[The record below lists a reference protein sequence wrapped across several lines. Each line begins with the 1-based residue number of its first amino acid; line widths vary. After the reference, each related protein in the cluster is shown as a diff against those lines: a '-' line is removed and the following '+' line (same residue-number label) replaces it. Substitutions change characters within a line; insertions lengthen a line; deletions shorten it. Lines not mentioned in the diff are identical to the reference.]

1 MAIPIKGVEF
11 LPPLVTTEEAVKLY
25 KKCAEVNRKIGK
37 LNADMQSSIVNTS
50 LFQILS
56 FQESVQ
62 STRIEGTQVTFS
74 DIIDEANR
82 TEKSDEVQEVENYR
96 KALQLG
102 VSFIEAGNPITTRI
116 IKEIHSVLMSEDV
129 RGTCSSKGE
138 FRRIQNYIGPKGCT
152 EKNAS
157 YIPVSANLIPEY
169 MTNLE
174 YYINGEEHS
183 SFFVQKKEEGKFM
196 LDKDSDPLI
205 KTAVLHAQFESIH
218 PFLDGNGRTGRILI
232 VLNTLKD
239 GLMNQPVFFVSEELE
254 KEKIRYYNALNG
266 IRGEDADWFT
276 WLDFF
281 LEASNRMAEN
291 QLEKLERIDQLAK
304 DGCKFLN
311 EAGFDSTIRYW
322 LLSFSNL
329 YISAREAAEFLKVS
343 PSTARKHLNIL
354 TDLNMLHVDKQLQR
368 NKIYINYDLLR
379 EID

>member
-37 LNADMQSSIVNTS
+37 LNANMESSIVNTS

-74 DIIDEANR
+74 DIIDEANK
-82 TEKSDEVQEVENYR
+82 TEKSNEVQEVENYR
-96 KALQLG
+96 RALQLG

-116 IKEIHSVLMSEDV
+116 VKEIHSVLMSEDV

-157 YIPVSANLIPEY
+157 CIPVSANLIPEY

-183 SFFVQKKEEGKFM
+183 SFFVHRKEGKFVF
-196 LDKDSDPLI
+196 DKDSDPLI
-205 KTAVLHAQFESIH
+205 KTAILHAQFESIH

-239 GLMNQPVFFVSEELE
+239 GLMNRPVFFVSEELE

-266 IRGEDADWFT
+266 VRGKNADWFT

-291 QLEKLERIDQLAK
+291 QLGKLEKIDQLAK
-304 DGCKFLN
+304 EGCQFLS
-311 EAGFDSTIRYW
+311 EEGFKSTIQYW

-329 YISAREAAEFLKVS
+329 YISAKEAAEMLNVT

-354 TDLNMLHVDKQLQR
+354 TNLKMLHVDKQIQR
-368 NKIYINYDLLR
+368 NRIYINYDLLR

>member
-37 LNADMQSSIVNTS
+37 LNANMESSIVNTS

-74 DIIDEANR
+74 DIIDEANK
-82 TEKSDEVQEVENYR
+82 TEKSNEVQEVENYR
-96 KALQLG
+96 RALQLG

-116 IKEIHSVLMSEDV
+116 VKEIHSVLMSEDV

-183 SFFVQKKEEGKFM
+183 SFFVHRKEGKFVF
-196 LDKDSDPLI
+196 DKDSDPLI
-205 KTAVLHAQFESIH
+205 KTAILHAQFESIH
-218 PFLDGNGRTGRILI
+218 PFLDGNGRLGRILI
-232 VLNTLKD
+232 VLS
-239 GLMNQPVFFVSEELE
+239 LMQSKIISQPIFFVSEELE
-254 KEKIRYYNALNG
+254 EERPLYYDMLNGVRGENPQWGDWILFFLKACDRMANRINSKLEKADKLAREGLTKCKLESEKMVWLYTFSNPFTTAKEASEQLDISINTARNALNTL
-266 IRGEDADWFT
+266 ADKKLLFA
-276 WLDFF
+276 DK
-281 LEASNRMAEN
+281 EA
-291 QLEKLERIDQLAK
+291 K
-304 DGCKFLN
+304 
-311 EAGFDSTIRYW
+311 
-322 LLSFSNL
+322 
-329 YISAREAAEFLKVS
+329 
-343 PSTARKHLNIL
+343 
-354 TDLNMLHVDKQLQR
+354 R
-368 NKIYINYDLLR
+368 NKKYRNYDLMRILR
-379 EID
+379 E

>member
-37 LNADMQSSIVNTS
+37 LNANMESSIVNTS

-74 DIIDEANR
+74 DIIDEANK
-82 TEKSDEVQEVENYR
+82 TEKSNEVQEVENYR
-96 KALQLG
+96 RALQLG

-116 IKEIHSVLMSEDV
+116 VKEIHSVLMSEDV

-183 SFFVQKKEEGKFM
+183 SFFVHRKEGKFVF
-196 LDKDSDPLI
+196 DKDSDPLI
-205 KTAVLHAQFESIH
+205 KTAILHAQFESIH

-239 GLMNQPVFFVSEELE
+239 GLMNRPVFFVSEELE
-254 KEKIRYYNALNG
+254 KEKIRYYNALNRV
-266 IRGEDADWFT
+266 RGKNADWFT

-291 QLEKLERIDQLAK
+291 QLGKLEKIDQLAK
-304 DGCKFLN
+304 EGCQFLS
-311 EAGFDSTIRYW
+311 EEGFKSTIQYW

-329 YISAREAAEFLKVS
+329 YISAKEAAEMLNVT

-354 TDLNMLHVDKQLQR
+354 TNLKMLHVDKQIQR
-368 NKIYINYDLLR
+368 NRIYINYDLLR

>member
-37 LNADMQSSIVNTS
+37 LNANMESSIVNTS

-74 DIIDEANR
+74 DIIDEANK
-82 TEKSDEVQEVENYR
+82 TEKSNEVQEVENYR
-96 KALQLG
+96 RALQLG

-116 IKEIHSVLMSEDV
+116 VKEIHSVLMSEDV

-183 SFFVQKKEEGKFM
+183 SFFVHRKEGKFVF
-196 LDKDSDPLI
+196 DKDSDPLI
-205 KTAVLHAQFESIH
+205 KTAILHAQFESIH

-239 GLMNQPVFFVSEELE
+239 GLMNRPVFFVSEELE

-266 IRGEDADWFT
+266 VRGKNADLFT

-291 QLEKLERIDQLAK
+291 QLGKLEKIDQLAK
-304 DGCKFLN
+304 EGCQFLS
-311 EAGFDSTIRYW
+311 EEGFKSTIQYW

-329 YISAREAAEFLKVS
+329 YISAKEAAEMLNVT

-354 TDLNMLHVDKQLQR
+354 TNLKMLHVDKQIQR
-368 NKIYINYDLLR
+368 NRIYINYDLLR

>member
-37 LNADMQSSIVNTS
+37 LNANMESSIVNTY

-74 DIIDEANR
+74 DIIDEANK
-82 TEKSDEVQEVENYR
+82 TEKSNEVQEVENYR
-96 KALQLG
+96 RALQLG

-116 IKEIHSVLMSEDV
+116 VKEIHSVLMSEDV

-183 SFFVQKKEEGKFM
+183 SFFVHRKEGKFVF
-196 LDKDSDPLI
+196 DKDSDPLI
-205 KTAVLHAQFESIH
+205 KTAILHAQFESIH

-239 GLMNQPVFFVSEELE
+239 GLMNRPVFFVSEELE

-266 IRGEDADWFT
+266 VRGKNADWFT

-291 QLEKLERIDQLAK
+291 QLGKLEKIDQLAK
-304 DGCKFLN
+304 EGCQFLS
-311 EAGFDSTIRYW
+311 EEGFKSTIQYW

-329 YISAREAAEFLKVS
+329 YISAKEAAEMLNVT

-354 TDLNMLHVDKQLQR
+354 TNLKMLHVDKQIQR
-368 NKIYINYDLLR
+368 NRIYINYDLLR

>member
-37 LNADMQSSIVNTS
+37 LNANMESSIVNTS

-74 DIIDEANR
+74 DIIDEANK
-82 TEKSDEVQEVENYR
+82 TEKSNEVQEVENYR
-96 KALQLG
+96 RALQLG

-116 IKEIHSVLMSEDV
+116 VKEIHSVLMSEDV

-183 SFFVQKKEEGKFM
+183 SFFVHQKEGKFVF
-196 LDKDSDPLI
+196 DKDSDPLI
-205 KTAVLHAQFESIH
+205 KTAILHAQFESIH

-239 GLMNQPVFFVSEELE
+239 GLMNRPVFFVSEELE

-266 IRGEDADWFT
+266 VRGKNADWFT

-291 QLEKLERIDQLAK
+291 QLEKLEKIDQLAK
-304 DGCKFLN
+304 EGCQFLS
-311 EAGFDSTIRYW
+311 EEGFKSTIQYW

-329 YISAREAAEFLKVS
+329 YISAKEAAEMLNVT

-354 TDLNMLHVDKQLQR
+354 T
-368 NKIYINYDLLR
+368 
-379 EID
+379 

>member
-37 LNADMQSSIVNTS
+37 LNANMESSIVNTS

-74 DIIDEANR
+74 DIIDEANK
-82 TEKSDEVQEVENYR
+82 TEKSNEVQEVENYR
-96 KALQLG
+96 RALQLG

-116 IKEIHSVLMSEDV
+116 VKEIHSVLMSEDV

-183 SFFVQKKEEGKFM
+183 SFFVHRKEGKFVF
-196 LDKDSDPLI
+196 DKDSDPLI
-205 KTAVLHAQFESIH
+205 KTAILHAQFESIH

-239 GLMNQPVFFVSEELE
+239 RLMNRPVFFVSEELE

-266 IRGEDADWFT
+266 VRGKNADWFT

-291 QLEKLERIDQLAK
+291 QLGKLEKIDQLAK
-304 DGCKFLN
+304 EGCQFLS
-311 EAGFDSTIRYW
+311 EEGFKSTIQYW

-329 YISAREAAEFLKVS
+329 YISAKEAAEMLNVT

-354 TDLNMLHVDKQLQR
+354 TNLKMLHVDKQIQR
-368 NKIYINYDLLR
+368 NRIYINYDLLR